1 MKGRAVVAGVGES
14 AYYERGRSPLSEFQ
28 LALTAIRGACKDAG
42 LDPRE
47 IDGFVSYMDQRN
59 DPLRLSA
66 ALGVRELSWTSQ
78 PWGGGGNNMAAAVQL
93 ADAAVSAGYAR
104 HVIAFRALAQGQF
117 GRFGQSRAA
126 GRIGGDFAYEHLY
139 GLLSPA
145 QECALHTRRFMHD
158 HGISEQA
165 LCEIALAAYANA
177 QRNPRAI
184 RHGQPLTREG
194 YFAARWI
201 VEPFRLYDCCPEN
214 DGAAAIL
221 VTAPERARDLR
232 AKPVAIVAAAQGLG
246 PSFGI
251 SAFQGRW
258 FPGVFYEGV
267 AETLWRRAGCRPQDV
282 DVLQIYENFTGPVL
296 MALCEMGFAA
306 PDAVEKFVADG
317 ALAGPDA
324 RLPFNTSGGNLG
336 EAYIH
341 GFEMVNEAVRQVRGE
356 SSCQVTRKPV
366 ERSLAVAG
374 PGYAAGSAVLFG
386 PL

>member
-1 MKGRAVVAGVGES
+1 M
-14 AYYERGRSPLSEFQ
+14 
-28 LALTAIRGACKDAG
+28 
-42 LDPRE
+42 
-47 IDGFVSYMDQRN
+47 DGRN

-66 ALGVRELSWTSQ
+66 ALGVRSLSWTSQ

-93 ADAAVSAGYAR
+93 AAAAVSAGYAR
-104 HVIAFRALAQGQF
+104 SVIAFRALAQGQF

-126 GRIGGDFAYEHLY
+126 GRTGGDFAYQHLY

-158 HGISEQA
+158 HGISQEA
-165 LCEIALAAYANA
+165 LCEIACASYANA

-184 RHGQPLTREG
+184 RHGQPLTREA
-194 YFAARWI
+194 YHASRWI
-201 VEPFRLYDCCPEN
+201 VEPFHLYDCCPEN

-221 VTAPERARDLR
+221 VTTPEHARDLR
-232 AKPVAIVAAAQGLG
+232 KPRVAIVAAAQGLG
-246 PSFGI
+246 PTFGVA
-251 SAFQGRW
+251 AFQGDW
-258 FPGVFYEGV
+258 FPGVFYRDV
-267 AETLWRRAGCRPQDV
+267 AEKLWQRAGCRPADV

-306 PDAVEKFVADG
+306 PGEVEKFVADG

-341 GFEMVNEAVRQVRGE
+341 GFELVNEAVRQVRGE
-356 SSCQVTRKPV
+356 STCQATRKKV

-386 PL
+386 PV